1 MSLQSLSFRL
11 MAGRSDAKRDWGLNT
26 TPNDIL
32 RINGIPYGPDV
43 KWNTLDVY
51 RPKHIKGK
59 LPVIVN
65 VRSSISSTVWI
76 WHGEDLR

>member
-32 RINGIPYGPDV
+32 RINGIPTDR
-43 KWNTLDVY
+43 T
-51 RPKHIKGK
+51 
-59 LPVIVN
+59 
-65 VRSSISSTVWI
+65 
-76 WHGEDLR
+76 